1 MVLQKIAVA
10 RIPTATK
17 CAMALQAIS
26 RQQSITAIAKG
37 FHCSRTTVHAQKN
50 RALEAAANE
59 FRDADD
65 ELLFTLPVTRSFIHQ
80 TVVALFCICNS
91 GYRGIMSFLKNV
103 FDYPVAL
110 GSVFNIL
117 DAAADSAAELNEA
130 YDLSLIRCSA
140 ADEVFHRNQ
149 PILSVVDIESRF
161 CALLARADD
170 RDHETWGCHLLDL
183 QARGYAPDT
192 SIVDSARGL
201 LKGHADRLCSAG

>member
-1 MVLQKIAVA
+1 MVHLQGTPIRRCGEDLCEYERMVVQTTPLTIKMVFQKIPVK
-10 RIPTATK
+10 RIPAARK

-26 RQQSITAIAKG
+26 RQQTITEIARN
-37 FHCSRTTVHAQKN
+37 FHGSRTTVHAQKT

-59 FRDADD
+59 FKDAADD
-65 ELLFTLPVTRSFIHQ
+65 ETLFTIAVTRSFIHQ
-80 TVVALFCICNS
+80 MVVGLFCICNS
-91 GYRGIMSFLKNV
+91 SYRGIMSFLKSI

-117 DAAADSAAELNEA
+117 DAAADKAAALNTAYEL
-130 YDLSLIRCSA
+130 SPIRSSA

-170 RDHETWGCHLLDL
+170 R
-183 QARGYAPDT
+183 
-192 SIVDSARGL
+192 
-201 LKGHADRLCSAG
+201 